1 MLTFV
6 VCVERNGRG
15 LSGAYKRR
23 ELSAFTV
30 TTLHQTMTTPLFALA
45 NTLINGVLTLES
57 VYAKNGSSFPSLD
70 EPFVP
75 NALDN
80 DAVLAATTRLI
91 VGAAA
96 QIIATVRPPVE
107 TLQDYA
113 LSMYTPAT
121 LGLAVDC
128 NFADVLESVGPK
140 VHQSPVLLL
149 FPAPDH
155 SRTRQG
161 LHSRDIAQK
170 VGLDEEKTGNTFPR
184 LYTSLPL
191 GSYSLTYSHTQL
203 MSSAIS
209 PLDMSSG
216 KLPPTSSPAIVCLRY
231 YAKAPRSRASR
242 RSA

>member
-1 MLTFV
+1 
-6 VCVERNGRG
+6 
-15 LSGAYKRR
+15 
-23 ELSAFTV
+23 
-30 TTLHQTMTTPLFALA
+30 MTTPLFALA

-140 VHQSPVLLL
+140 VRQSPVLLL

-155 SRTRQG
+155 PRTRQG

-184 LYTSLPL
+184 LIRHYL
-191 GSYSLTYSHTQL
+191 
-203 MSSAIS
+203 
-209 PLDMSSG
+209 
-216 KLPPTSSPAIVCLRY
+216 
-231 YAKAPRSRASR
+231 
-242 RSA
+242 